1 MKRSF
6 TIFVFY
12 QVQISTYKF
21 NQSMINTYLVI
32 VDNCPIHR
40 YNGKY
45 VWVICLQQMGVG
57 YIFLPRYSPELNI
70 AENCF
75 LKVKTVL
82 KQERFLNIVR
92 SNLKV
97 AIGQNLQEITM
108 HDLKE
113 FCVATGCLN
122 VHWILCVRTSVRRTI
137 RIKGDDLFTVPAW
150 NYVLFYF
157 CSQLHL
163 DIS

>member
-1 MKRSF
+1 MKACFACLRQLDPRF
-6 TIFVFY
+6 DTTK
-12 QVQISTYKF
+12 IS
-21 NQSMINTYLVI
+21 
-32 VDNCPIHR
+32 
-40 YNGKY
+40 
-45 VWVICLQQMGVG
+45 

-92 SNLKV
+92 ANLKV
-97 AIGQNLQEITM
+97 AIGQALQEITI

-122 VHWILCVRTSVRRTI
+122 V
-137 RIKGDDLFTVPAW
+137 
-150 NYVLFYF
+150 
-157 CSQLHL
+157 Q
-163 DIS
+163 

>member
-1 MKRSF
+1 
-6 TIFVFY
+6 
-12 QVQISTYKF
+12 
-21 NQSMINTYLVI
+21 
-32 VDNCPIHR
+32 
-40 YNGKY
+40 
-45 VWVICLQQMGVG
+45 MGIG

-122 VHWILCVRTSVRRTI
+122 VH
-137 RIKGDDLFTVPAW
+137 
-150 NYVLFYF
+150 
-157 CSQLHL
+157 
-163 DIS
+163 